1 MKSVSVS
8 TSTST
13 TDVQK
18 PIEVTGLVQEYIME
32 SIQNDFSDSSP
43 EAWIAQTVTMYY
55 NVDFNYILLMNKFSC
70 LVIARYW
77 KLSYYSHHHHR
88 LMNMMVTKGFYQ
100 YCTWFL

>member
-55 NVDFNYILLMNKFSC
+55 NVDFNYILLMNKLSSC
-70 LVIARYW
+70 YCKVLEIKLLQSSSSSTDEYDGNERILSVLHLV
-77 KLSYYSHHHHR
+77 L
-88 LMNMMVTKGFYQ
+88 
-100 YCTWFL
+100 